1 MHIIRRFGLL
11 SVLKFGFILGVFIT
25 CFPSMLGAAAMV
37 AVIGALRQFLE
48 SLATS
53 PFLATADLK
62 NALQFIRTLDD
73 SRWFVFSGVVLST
86 TLMGGILEA
95 IGAVFTAALYNFI
108 ARISGGLM
116 IELEGPSA
124 PLVPSPALPQAQPA
138 PSAVLRCPRCGSAV
152 RAGAQFCQQC
162 GARI

>member
-1 MHIIRRFGLL
+1 MYIIRRFGLL

-53 PFLATADLK
+53 PFLAAADLK
-62 NALQFIRTLDD
+62 NTLQLVRAWDN
-73 SRWFVFSGVVLST
+73 SRWLVFVGVTLFT
-86 TLMGGILEA
+86 TFMGGILEA
-95 IGAVFTAALYNFI
+95 LGAVLTAALYNLI

-124 PLVPSPALPQAQPA
+124 PLVPSPALPQAQPV
-138 PSAVLRCPRCGSAV
+138 PSAASRCPRCGSAV